1 VLRPAA
7 SSYRMACR
15 RREEEEE
22 EETPRQQK
30 AREGEEAASEGVG
43 WLGFLP
49 GWIRGHLSRA
59 RPNGSGALPVV
70 AFALVFGELL
80 LRPRRRPRTEGVRTR
95 TRTLRQQRGARG
107 VGPGGQCVGVGGSS
121 GLNTDVKEKKR

>member
-1 VLRPAA
+1 MLRPAA

-22 EETPRQQK
+22 TPRQRK

-70 AFALVFGELL
+70 A
-80 LRPRRRPRTEGVRTR
+80 LRWYLENCCYVHVDVH
-95 TRTLRQQRGARG
+95 ARKG
-107 VGPGGQCVGVGGSS
+107 YVHGHVHYGSS
-121 GLNTDVKEKKR
+121 AVHGEWARVDSVLVWVGRRAKY